1 MFLHQEKLKLRLK
14 TLEEGLKH
22 VSSFSVN
29 PNSFCR
35 SPKTEKS
42 SNFLGFL
49 TSPGGLGKRSTSQPR
64 ASSLRSSPL
73 QQPNSDNET
82 ANAAGD
88 LKRSNSFKKR
98 YGSGEKML
106 RKSLWASRTKV
117 VDSGEKENTEG
128 KTNTDNNKNDDKTVS
143 ADIKTKDGAD
153 EDSPSKISINC
164 ESEDVVSGFLYDRL
178 QKEVINLRR
187 HCEVKESDM
196 TAKEQEI
203 KVKLQIFLFLYI
215 SLCLSKCTNA

>member
-1 MFLHQEKLKLRLK
+1 MLLHQEKLKLRLK

-35 SPKTEKS
+35 FPKTEKS
-42 SNFLGFL
+42 GNFLGFL

-64 ASSLRSSPL
+64 ASAIGSSPL
-73 QQPNSDNET
+73 QLPNLHNET
-82 ANAAGD
+82 DNAAGEI
-88 LKRSNSFKKR
+88 KRSNSFKKR

-117 VDSGEKENTEG
+117 VDSGEKENTEL
-128 KTNTDNNKNDDKTVS
+128 KANNNKIDDQTVT
-143 ADIKTKDGAD
+143 AEIKTKDGGN
-153 EDSPSKISINC
+153 EDSPNKISTDC
-164 ESEDVVSGFLYDRL
+164 ETEDVVSGFLYDRL

-187 HCEVKESDM
+187 HCEVKQSDVN
-196 TAKEQEI
+196 AKDQEI
-203 KVKLQIFLFLYI
+203 KV
-215 SLCLSKCTNA
+215 

>member
-1 MFLHQEKLKLRLK
+1 MRLK

-42 SNFLGFL
+42 GNFLGFL

-64 ASSLRSSPL
+64 AAAIASSPL

-82 ANAAGD
+82 ANAAGEI
-88 LKRSNSFKKR
+88 KRSNSFKKR

-117 VDSGEKENTEG
+117 VDSGEKENTEL
-128 KTNTDNNKNDDKTVS
+128 KANNNKIDDQTVT
-143 ADIKTKDGAD
+143 AEIKTKDGSNEA
-153 EDSPSKISINC
+153 
-164 ESEDVVSGFLYDRL
+164 EDVVSGFLYDRL

-187 HCEVKESDM
+187 HCEVKQNDVN
-196 TAKEQEI
+196 AKDQEI
-203 KVKLQIFLFLYI
+203 KV
-215 SLCLSKCTNA
+215 

>member
-1 MFLHQEKLKLRLK
+1 
-14 TLEEGLKH
+14 
-22 VSSFSVN
+22 
-29 PNSFCR
+29 
-35 SPKTEKS
+35 
-42 SNFLGFL
+42 
-49 TSPGGLGKRSTSQPR
+49 
-64 ASSLRSSPL
+64 
-73 QQPNSDNET
+73 
-82 ANAAGD
+82 
-88 LKRSNSFKKR
+88 
-98 YGSGEKML
+98 ML

-117 VDSGEKENTEG
+117 VDSGEQENTEG

-196 TAKEQEI
+196 NAKEQEI
-203 KVKLQIFLFLYI
+203 KVKL
-215 SLCLSKCTNA
+215 

>member
-1 MFLHQEKLKLRLK
+1 MLLHQEKLKLRLK

-42 SNFLGFL
+42 GNFLGFL
-49 TSPGGLGKRSTSQPR
+49 TSTGGLGKRSTSQPR
-64 ASSLRSSPL
+64 ASAIGSSPL
-73 QQPNSDNET
+73 QQPNLHNET
-82 ANAAGD
+82 DNAAGEI
-88 LKRSNSFKKR
+88 KRSNSFKKR

-117 VDSGEKENTEG
+117 VDSGEKENTEL
-128 KTNTDNNKNDDKTVS
+128 KTNNNKIDDQTVTTE
-143 ADIKTKDGAD
+143 IKTKDGGN
-153 EDSPSKISINC
+153 EDSPNKISTDC
-164 ESEDVVSGFLYDRL
+164 ETEDVVSGFLYDRL

-187 HCEVKESDM
+187 HCEVKQSDVN
-196 TAKEQEI
+196 AKDQEI
-203 KVKLQIFLFLYI
+203 KV
-215 SLCLSKCTNA
+215 